1 MPPASLTMRTILLAF
16 IALTV
21 AFAAP
26 ARADR
31 PDTPH
36 EPDVAHLPAD
46 ITTHHVLA
54 LPGGELRFTATAGSI
69 RLKDAKDA
77 PLTDIAF
84 TAYQAEPADVATRP
98 VTFVFNGG
106 PGMASAWLQM
116 GAAGPWRVRID
127 PPSDGPSA
135 TAVPV
140 ANTDTWLDFT
150 DLVFIDPPGTGYSDI
165 ITTDAEA
172 RRHLWSVGGDIDA
185 LAEAVRRWLDHS
197 GRNVSP
203 KYILG
208 ESYGGFRAPR
218 LARKLQS
225 GEGVG
230 ISGMVLLSPL
240 LDAHAMSG
248 YADPMNWVDL
258 LPSEVAVVR
267 AQHGPVARAD
277 LADVEAYATSDYLV
291 DILRGSGDAAAID
304 RLTTRVAGLTGFDP
318 AIVRHLGGRL
328 DRLVFQR
335 ELVPGR
341 VGSAY
346 DGTVN
351 RPNPE
356 PRSRASEFP
365 DPVLDAWEAPV
376 TSAMLAI
383 YADKL
388 NWRPDPVYHL
398 ANEAAFTAWDWGHG
412 MGRPESISALQAARS
427 LDPHLRVLIAHGM
440 FDMVTPYFGTAR
452 MLRLLPEMS
461 GAPPIALRVYPGGH
475 MFYFGDSSRAAL
487 HDDAKTVF
495 DPVNPAGG
503 SR

>member
-1 MPPASLTMRTILLAF
+1 MKPILLTC
-16 IALTV
+16 IGLII
-21 AFAAP
+21 AFASPVQAQRQD
-26 ARADR
+26 A
-31 PDTPH
+31 PH
-36 EPDVAHLPAD
+36 EPDAVRLPAD

-54 LPGGELRFTATAGSI
+54 LPAGELRFTATAGSI

-84 TAYQAEPADVATRP
+84 IAYQAEPADFGTRP

-127 PPSDGPSA
+127 PAIDGPSA

-140 ANTDTWLDFT
+140 PNTETWLDFT

-208 ESYGGFRAPR
+208 ESYGGFRGPR
-218 LARKLQS
+218 LVRKLQS
-225 GEGVG
+225 EEGAG
-230 ISGMVLLSPL
+230 ITGLLLLSPL
-240 LDAHAMSG
+240 LDAHAMGG
-248 YADPMNWVDL
+248 YADPMHWVDL
-258 LPSEVAVVR
+258 LPSEVAAVR

-277 LADVEAYATSDYLV
+277 LADVEAYAAGDYLI
-291 DILRGSGDAAAID
+291 DILRGSADAAAID
-304 RLTTRVAGLTGFDP
+304 RLTERVVALTGFDR
-318 AIVRHLGGRL
+318 ATVRHLGGRL
-328 DRLVFQR
+328 DRSVFQR

-341 VGSAY
+341 VGSVY
-346 DGTVN
+346 DGTIT

-356 PRSRASEFP
+356 PRARGNEFP
-365 DPVLDAWEAPV
+365 DPVLNGWEAPV
-376 TSAMLAI
+376 TSAMLAV

-388 NWRPDPVYHL
+388 NWHPDPVYHL
-398 ANEAAFTAWDWGHG
+398 SNEAAFAGWDWGHG

-427 LDPHLRVLIAHGM
+427 IDPHMRVLIAHGM

-452 MLRLLPEMS
+452 LLRLLPEMPS
-461 GAPPIALRVYPGGH
+461 APPIALRVYPGGH
-475 MFYFGDSSRAAL
+475 MFYFGDQSRAAL
-487 HDDAKTVF
+487 HDDAKSVF
-495 DPVNPAGG
+495 DPLNPTGG
-503 SR
+503 PR